1 MMVNSAIVWDNE
13 QENETCESNSV
24 YLGIFQLKALLSFA
38 TMVQRKEI
46 QRSCA
51 SQFHASLYEGLVV
64 PWWSSILSRACSLLR
79 ILFLDMRQCYL
90 MEFELPLT
98 YIFQPLQNK
107 QEQSSTQENYGIDR
121 VWKIRH
127 NVAADLS
134 GGRIMML
141 KKLKFKSLIRLKK
154 RRRRFHL
161 MLLLAQYPVKPNAE
175 QFHSFIITSIM
186 VTSDIWTKTNAI
198 SKEVGLLQCSQRQTH
213 LEKLIK
219 SKICRN
225 TASG

>member
-1 MMVNSAIVWDNE
+1 MFIHSAFAACVVSAEKGKIPLKHNWTLLVSVHLHTHNPVFVNWYIIYELN
-13 QENETCESNSV
+13 
-24 YLGIFQLKALLSFA
+24 LL
-38 TMVQRKEI
+38 

-161 MLLLAQYPVKPNAE
+161 MLLLAQ
-175 QFHSFIITSIM
+175 
-186 VTSDIWTKTNAI
+186 
-198 SKEVGLLQCSQRQTH
+198 
-213 LEKLIK
+213 
-219 SKICRN
+219 
-225 TASG
+225 

>member
-1 MMVNSAIVWDNE
+1 MVELDTVPSLQFVK
-13 QENETCESNSV
+13 NSV
-24 YLGIFQLKALLSFA
+24 LGY
-38 TMVQRKEI
+38 
-46 QRSCA
+46 A
-51 SQFHASLYEGLVV
+51 SVLFNGVRASPDLYI
-64 PWWSSILSRACSLLR
+64 PAI
-79 ILFLDMRQCYL
+79 
-90 MEFELPLT
+90 T
-98 YIFQPLQNK
+98 K

-186 VTSDIWTKTNAI
+186 VTSDIWTTTNAI